1 MGQESR
7 RVGVAGPE
15 RPADPLRRAAAITV
29 PGRCRRSRV
38 LLLARRTDGAG
49 RVCAALVGPPS
60 AGAGFAS
67 IPREPLTCAA
77 GCSPAGAWS
86 GVGNMGLDVGS
97 GFELLLDLGEQEE
110 RLLHGVGDQEDI
122 DQVGFLQRR
131 ILLQVPCPEP
141 AHHLAAIAG

>member
-1 MGQESR
+1 MWASLALNGQRTGCAEPPRSPSLGGAGVRASSSR
-7 RVGVAGPE
+7 
-15 RPADPLRRAAAITV
+15 
-29 PGRCRRSRV
+29 

-49 RVCAALVGPPS
+49 RVCAALVDPPS

-141 AHHLAAIAG
+141 AHHLAAIAS